1 MSIVT
6 VTETQSY
13 TVDWTKLAKGVAR
26 LVEAKLRQDLA
37 NWKTDI
43 SMKQMLVQDAA
54 DSLAVCELLSE
65 GKWKQAEARV
75 RDMDTAPRDY
85 VYDFIAEV
93 AGADFFDLVK

>member
-1 MSIVT
+1 MTVKTFSLHIGNIAEREHAMSIVT

-37 NWKTDI
+37 
-43 SMKQMLVQDAA
+43 
-54 DSLAVCELLSE
+54 
-65 GKWKQAEARV
+65 KWKQAEARV

>member
-26 LVEAKLRQDLA
+26 LVEAKLKQDLA

-43 SMKQMLVQDAA
+43 SMKQMFLQDAA
-54 DSLAVCELLSE
+54 DGMVVCELLSE

-75 RDMDTAPRDY
+75 RDMDTAARDY
-85 VYDFIAEV
+85 VYDFIDEV
-93 AGADFFDLVK
+93 AGADFFDTVR